1 MILIFTGNEQLD
13 NELNKKIKDSR
24 IVYYS
29 EYVLEEK
36 EAKILIT
43 AVQNNKYNF
52 EDFLFKVR
60 NKNIRVILILENESV
75 KELSTALQFGIY
87 DILFDPFSIEDTK
100 AEENTTSGQTST
112 TTDNN
117 NEEMQEEII
126 ETNTNSDPKSTGTFF
141 NDTGKK

>member
-13 NELNKKIKDSR
+13 NELNEKIKDSR

-87 DILFDPFSIEDTK
+87 DILFDPFSIEDIIQK
-100 AEENTTSGQTST
+100 IENPTLFSNISKYLLP
-112 TTDNN
+112 TDD
-117 NEEMQEEII
+117 I
-126 ETNTNSDPKSTGTFF
+126 
-141 NDTGKK
+141 